1 MINFETIKK
10 REELVIFALI
20 IAISLLVT
28 ITFSAHAVYTQP
40 TIKLYNGS
48 VNISNVSVV
57 VYGENDYG
65 ISLNLTEALE
75 ESEYT
80 YVYDKDHLY
89 PVTIA
94 YENLIAIEWYE
105 LQNQSKRIKQLEN
118 RIEIICQK
126 VKCDNP

>member
-1 MINFETIKK
+1 MINFKAIKK

-20 IAISLLVT
+20 IAVSLFIT

-40 TIKLYNGS
+40 TTKLYNGS
-48 VNISNVSVV
+48 VNISKVSVV
-57 VYGENDYG
+57 VYGENDYE

-105 LQNQSKRIKQLEN
+105 LQNQSRRIKQLEDTVV
-118 RIEIICQK
+118 ILCKK
-126 VKCDNP
+126 VKC